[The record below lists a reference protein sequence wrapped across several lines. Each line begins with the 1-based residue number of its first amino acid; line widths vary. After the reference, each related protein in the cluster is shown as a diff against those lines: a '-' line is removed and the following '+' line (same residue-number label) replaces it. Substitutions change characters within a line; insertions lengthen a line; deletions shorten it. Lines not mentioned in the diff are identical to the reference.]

1 MSVDRNKYKALPGD
15 EVIVYSKSL
24 DLHIRA
30 HVKEILEEKL
40 HVSNNLG
47 YNTWLKHS
55 NYGKTWIL
63 AEEADA

>member
-1 MSVDRNKYKALPGD
+1 MVDRNQFKALPGD
-15 EVIVYSKSL
+15 EIIVFSKSL
-24 DLHIRA
+24 DRHIRA
-30 HVKEILEEKL
+30 RVKEISEEKL
-40 HVSNNLG
+40 HVSNNSG